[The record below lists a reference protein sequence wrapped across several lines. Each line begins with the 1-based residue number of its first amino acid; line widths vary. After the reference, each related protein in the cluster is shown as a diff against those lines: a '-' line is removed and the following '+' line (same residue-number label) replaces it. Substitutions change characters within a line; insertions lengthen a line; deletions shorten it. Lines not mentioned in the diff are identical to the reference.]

1 MTQAFY
7 NAISGINASQSQLVV
22 VSDNI
27 ANMNTTG
34 FKGSR
39 VTFADVYYNTISAGS
54 PPTKEVGGTNG
65 KQIGLG
71 VQIASI
77 DRDFTNG
84 TVTSTGITT
93 DCNIQGNGF
102 FVVQGPSGE
111 NYYTRAGNFT
121 VDPEG
126 FLTLPNGYRVVGAT
140 NVFSTSASD
149 RPLQIP
155 NMISTE
161 TVANTV
167 DLTTKKLED
176 LNNASITKGDFT
188 IKITETDGDEIT
200 VPVTLTNEK
209 NLNEVVNTIK
219 AALTAK
225 GIATDQ
231 YQISTNEGKL
241 TLKLLRPGDVD
252 GDVDYLEFTSG
263 SSNFISATELRR
275 ESTTSDVYSTK
286 VLDYKQIVNAPDS
299 ISTAQ
304 KYSSIAIS
312 ENGILEI
319 TYSNGDKL
327 SVYADELG
335 INNFKYT
342 TSEGVIIKGKDDVL
356 ISSSVLPEA
365 NLQIQLAN
373 FINPNGLLAN
383 GSNLYTAGPNAGT
396 TFFGTGNSNAFG
408 SIKTGGLEASNVD
421 LATEFANMITAQRAV
436 EANSRIFDTANTIM
450 QTLVY
455 LGRS

>member
-102 FVVQGPSGE
+102 FVVQGASGE

-121 VDPEG
+121 VDSEG
-126 FLTLPNGYRVVGAT
+126 YLTLPNGYRVVGAT
-140 NVFSTSASD
+140 NMFSTSASD
-149 RPLQIP
+149 KPLQIP

-161 TVANTV
+161 TVPNTT
-167 DLTTKKLED
+167 DLTTKKLD
-176 LNNASITKGDFT
+176 NLNNASITKGDFT
-188 IKITETDGDEIT
+188 IKATMTNGTEKDVKI
-200 VPVTLTNEK
+200 TLTNEK
-209 NLNEVVNTIK
+209 NLSEVINTIK
-219 AALTAK
+219 KGLTDA
-225 GIATDQ
+225 GIASNQYTIKTDG
-231 YQISTNEGKL
+231 GKL
-241 TLKLLRPGDVD
+241 SLTLNKPGEAT

-263 SSNFISATELRR
+263 SSNFVSTTEFRR
-275 ESTTSDVYSTK
+275 ESTTSNVYSTK
-286 VLDYKQIVNAPDS
+286 VIDYKQIVNAPDS
-299 ISTAQ
+299 ISTAE
-304 KYSSIAIS
+304 KYSSISIS

-327 SVYADELG
+327 SVYPDELG

-342 TSEGVIIKGKDDVL
+342 TSEGIIIKGKDDVL
-356 ISSSVLPEA
+356 MSSSVLPEA

-373 FINPNGLLAN
+373 FINPNGLIAA
-383 GSNLYTAGPNAGT
+383 GSNLYEAGPNAGT

-421 LATEFANMITAQRAV
+421 LAAEFANMITAQRAV
-436 EANSRIFDTANTIM
+436 EANSRIFDTANSIM

-455 LGRS
+455 LGS

>member
-84 TVTSTGITT
+84 TVTSTGINT

-102 FVVQGPSGE
+102 FVVQGASGE

-121 VDPEG
+121 VDSEG
-126 FLTLPNGYRVVGAT
+126 YLTLPNGYRVVGAT
-140 NVFSTSASD
+140 NVFSTTASD
-149 RPLQIP
+149 KPLQIP

-176 LNNASITKGDFT
+176 LDYVELQKNFFVT
-188 IKITETDGDEIT
+188 ID
-200 VPVTLTNEK
+200 
-209 NLNEVVNTIK
+209 
-219 AALTAK
+219 
-225 GIATDQ
+225 
-231 YQISTNEGKL
+231 
-241 TLKLLRPGDVD
+241 
-252 GDVDYLEFTSG
+252 
-263 SSNFISATELRR
+263 
-275 ESTTSDVYSTK
+275 
-286 VLDYKQIVNAPDS
+286 
-299 ISTAQ
+299 
-304 KYSSIAIS
+304 S
-312 ENGILEI
+312 EN
-319 TYSNGDKL
+319 KL
-327 SVYADELG
+327 SAYNYSDFENACIASYPLETEEY
-335 INNFKYT
+335 KYT
-342 TSEGVIIKGKDDVL
+342 YVRVTDDYDIVVIDEAGL
-356 ISSSVLPEA
+356 QQTISPA
-365 NLQIQLAN
+365 
-373 FINPNGLLAN
+373 
-383 GSNLYTAGPNAGT
+383 LY
-396 TFFGTGNSNAFG
+396 
-408 SIKTGGLEASNVD
+408 
-421 LATEFANMITAQRAV
+421 
-436 EANSRIFDTANTIM
+436 
-450 QTLVY
+450 
-455 LGRS
+455 